1 MACVKKEV
9 VTAPVIIVLLRQPR
23 LAVSTEMRSDPF
35 WEFGSFGTTGCH
47 NRNLMHPGKAHE
59 LEGVQLAF
67 AQGGE
72 QGFKLVYVTPPVD
85 RVRPYADG
93 TEVRWDPPAMPFRY
107 DTAPVLIAPDGSSD
121 IPEIARFVRRV
132 NRNGWLGKFASKFR
146 SRREQLPAPLAQRL
160 LQVYNRRLAAA
171 VRTGQGLAA
180 TYEQALPVNP
190 PLVDRHR
197 RLTYSGLVSKVE
209 QSAVPLGLSGT
220 GKGNTRAKRDA
231 G

>member
-1 MACVKKEV
+1 MAHVKEGAV
-9 VTAPVIIVLLRQPR
+9 MAPVIVVLLRQPR

-35 WEFGSFGTTGCH
+35 WEFASFGSTGCH
-47 NRNLMHPGKAHE
+47 NRNLMHPGKAHL
-59 LEGVQLAF
+59 LEGVRLAF

-72 QGFKLVYVTPPVD
+72 AGFKLVYVTPPID

-107 DTAPVLIAPDGSSD
+107 DSAPVLIDPDGRSD
-121 IPEIARFVRRV
+121 IPELARFVREV

-146 SRREQLPAPLAQRL
+146 SRREQLPAGIARRL
-160 LQVYNRRLAAA
+160 LQVYNRRLSVA
-171 VRTGQGLAA
+171 VRTGRGLAA

-190 PLVDRHR
+190 PLVDRNR

-209 QSAVPLGLSGT
+209 QSAVSLGPSAA
-220 GKGNTRAKRDA
+220 GKSITRAKRVA